1 MNKELNMFNR
11 KKNKLFKI
19 STLKNK
25 LTDVQTTLIAF
36 DFELMEIWTPDEG
49 DEKQVWFNQSKNKTI
64 EVTIASDEDAN
75 RNDVVTELID
85 IWIELKELKDGILTF
100 LNDEN
105 DFIETKSKS
114 PLDEF
119 NRQVQLTK
127 EEWENNEVEFNF
139 IYNKKLDPTV
149 LTYLRLSEEDKL
161 KVTH

>member
-1 MNKELNMFNR
+1 MFNR

-49 DEKQVWFNQSKNKTI
+49 DEKQVWFNQSKNKII
-64 EVTIASDEDAN
+64 EVTIVSDEDAN

-85 IWIELKELKDGILTF
+85 IWVELKELKDGILTF

-119 NRQVQLTK
+119 IRQVQLTK

>member
-1 MNKELNMFNR
+1 
-11 KKNKLFKI
+11 
-19 STLKNK
+19 
-25 LTDVQTTLIAF
+25 
-36 DFELMEIWTPDEG
+36 MEIWTPDEG

-64 EVTIASDEDAN
+64 EVTIVSDEDAN

-149 LTYLRLSEEDKL
+149 LTYLRFI
-161 KVTH
+161 

>member
-1 MNKELNMFNR
+1 MFNR

-64 EVTIASDEDAN
+64 EVTIVSDEDAN

-85 IWIELKELKDGILTF
+85 IWIELKELKDGILT
-100 LNDEN
+100 
-105 DFIETKSKS
+105 
-114 PLDEF
+114 
-119 NRQVQLTK
+119 
-127 EEWENNEVEFNF
+127 
-139 IYNKKLDPTV
+139 
-149 LTYLRLSEEDKL
+149 
-161 KVTH
+161 

>member
-1 MNKELNMFNR
+1 MFNR

-64 EVTIASDEDAN
+64 EVTIVSDEDAN

-85 IWIELKELKDGILTF
+85 IWVELKELKDGILTF

-119 NRQVQLTK
+119 IRQVQLTK

>member
-49 DEKQVWFNQSKNKTI
+49 DEKQIWFNQSKNKTI
-64 EVTIASDEDAN
+64 EVTIVSDEDAN

-119 NRQVQLTK
+119 NRKVQLTK